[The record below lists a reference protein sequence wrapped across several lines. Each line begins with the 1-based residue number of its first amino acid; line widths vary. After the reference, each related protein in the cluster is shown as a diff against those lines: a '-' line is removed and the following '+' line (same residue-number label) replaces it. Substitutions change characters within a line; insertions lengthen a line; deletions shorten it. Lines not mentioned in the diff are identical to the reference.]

1 MKILLVSL
9 ILIGSTSVFG
19 QHCVDSTSNKQTQ
32 MNCCTNGVKMPEDN
46 KKGCCANQNAAN
58 ASTPNGNCPKPTP
71 AKVKAVKAVAKP
83 KED

>member
-1 MKILLVSL
+1 
-9 ILIGSTSVFG
+9 
-19 QHCVDSTSNKQTQ
+19 
-32 MNCCTNGVKMPEDN
+32 MNCCTNDVKMLEDN